1 MRKLVACVALA
12 VAAAVPATLA
22 LDAGP
27 AHADETNSCRWYVDG
42 QDYSAGTVKVE
53 DWGVSRTPDGRWVR
67 TFGHGRLKR
76 PMGLAATRKVRELGE
91 RREQRRAEKYQATEA
106 ALRVADELGIDL
118 AELNGTGSEGRITV
132 KDVREA
138 QEA

>member
-67 TFGHGRLKR
+67 TLRYFACRTGGWWDLVYVENVEVQGPDGRPKPSKQPILESVR
-76 PMGLAATRKVRELGE
+76 AGVGSADGIVGLFNT
-91 RREQRRAEKYQATEA
+91 T
-106 ALRVADELGIDL
+106 AL
-118 AELNGTGSEGRITV
+118 
-132 KDVREA
+132 
-138 QEA
+138 